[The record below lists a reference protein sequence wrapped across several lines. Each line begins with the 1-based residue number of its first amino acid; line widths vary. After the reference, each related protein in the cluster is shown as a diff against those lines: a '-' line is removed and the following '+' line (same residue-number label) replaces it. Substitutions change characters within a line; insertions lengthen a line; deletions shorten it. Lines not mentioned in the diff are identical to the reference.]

1 MSVDEH
7 IEKITLHDLVI
18 TPGHVDRK
26 ASAEF
31 EKNVKRL
38 KEDGHYRC
46 WLTGSTDNL
55 QVHHFG
61 AEWSLAALVDFEKLK
76 EFCET
81 FDPYGYGR
89 LLKNQPMTG
98 VDDIRNLLVLSQQVH
113 TGENKDDDNATGI
126 HNLVFPMWI
135 MQGLAKP
142 GLIPVPQP
150 GETITAAMARIAGA
164 TKLKESA

>member
-1 MSVDEH
+1 MPVGEH
-7 IEKITLHDLVI
+7 IEKITLHDLII
-18 TPGHVDRK
+18 TPSHADRK

-38 KEDGHYRC
+38 QEDGHYRC
-46 WLTGSTDNL
+46 WLTGATTGL

-61 AEWSLAALVDFEKLK
+61 AEWSLAELVDFAKLK

-89 LLKNQPMTG
+89 LLKAQPMTS
-98 VDDIRNLLVLSQQVH
+98 VDDIRNLLVLSQPVH
-113 TGENKDDDNATGI
+113 TGENKTDDNATGI

-142 GLIPVPQP
+142 GLNPVPQP
-150 GETITAAMARIAGA
+150 GEDITAAMKRIAGA
-164 TKLKESA
+164 ITM